1 MWRCLSDGARFDGL
15 IFQEG
20 QMPVWPGSVFSALI
34 MQAVSE
40 EACERVGSTVKGLSV
55 REGGGAGAAKRG
67 AWLLSLS
74 PEQIQPTPGR
84 LWATGGVTAA

>member
-1 MWRCLSDGARFDGL
+1 MWQCLSDGPRFDGL

-40 EACERVGSTVKGLSV
+40 EACECGGSTVKGLSV
-55 REGGGAGAAKRG
+55 RAGGGAGAAKRG
-67 AWLLSLS
+67 GLAFVIK
-74 PEQIQPTPGR
+74 P
-84 LWATGGVTAA
+84 